1 MMSYDDVILHNM
13 LMYTQLEAGNWG
25 KTVIILMYTAVY
37 ITCTAKWCTS
47 VQYTAIHWILQY
59 KVIQYA
65 VQGGP
70 GKKIHHAVC
79 STPKFGENIVSYRI
93 VTTLVDNNHTGL
105 QLLHWR
111 VDQDATVEWQERR
124 LDRMDKY
131 QIPEYLGRTDGEK
144 GYVTGVED
152 AEDWTAWIEG
162 DVSMEVIQ
170 SKWLKGGDSMNIC
183 SLKYRSIYTSTRQKR

>member
-65 VQGGP
+65 IQGGP
-70 GKKIHHAVC
+70 GKKIHRAVC
-79 STPKFGENIVSYRI
+79 STPKFGENIVSYCI
-93 VTTLVDNNHTGL
+93 VTTLRMTTDCCVGL
-105 QLLHWR
+105 R
-111 VDQDATVEWQERR
+111 S
-124 LDRMDKY
+124 DRMIRSD
-131 QIPEYLGRTDGEK
+131 PTDSSASGRSDMALERDPIRSDPKPCHPRYPADERLWGE
-144 GYVTGVED
+144 GGV
-152 AEDWTAWIEG
+152 ALI
-162 DVSMEVIQ
+162 
-170 SKWLKGGDSMNIC
+170 K
-183 SLKYRSIYTSTRQKR
+183 

>member
-70 GKKIHHAVC
+70 GKKIHRAVC

-93 VTTLVDNNHTGL
+93 VTTLVRTSSVAPV
-105 QLLHWR
+105 QY
-111 VDQDATVEWQERR
+111 
-124 LDRMDKY
+124 KY
-131 QIPEYLGRTDGEK
+131 WPI
-144 GYVTGVED
+144 
-152 AEDWTAWIEG
+152 
-162 DVSMEVIQ
+162 
-170 SKWLKGGDSMNIC
+170 
-183 SLKYRSIYTSTRQKR
+183 LKYRQYRQVQYCQYQYHQYPVLTPRNQYQYGIWGLGLPKILVNTAV

>member
-65 VQGGP
+65 IQGGP
-70 GKKIHHAVC
+70 GKKIHRAVC

-93 VTTLVDNNHTGL
+93 VTTLDGLSGDVRNPSHTVTCYDNNNHGTWTNTTKQLVRLDHDLL
-105 QLLHWR
+105 QLLSSGCPPP
-111 VDQDATVEWQERR
+111 DNA
-124 LDRMDKY
+124 
-131 QIPEYLGRTDGEK
+131 IPPKL
-144 GYVTGVED
+144 
-152 AEDWTAWIEG
+152 
-162 DVSMEVIQ
+162 
-170 SKWLKGGDSMNIC
+170 N
-183 SLKYRSIYTSTRQKR
+183 